1 MSTALPAL
9 MPMVSDPKKKAD
21 GSAYGPDDR
30 EFYHLAGADGGVRR
44 YRYEPYP
51 KALYR
56 ATRSTE
62 TGKVDVAM
70 TIAQSERHAD
80 ELLPQGW
87 VMGGPDK
94 AKDAF
99 ELIEQAQGQAAAE
112 LAHSVLTRG
121 SEKAKRDYTKKS
133 AETDTHLT
141 E

>member
-1 MSTALPAL
+1 MSTLPAL
-9 MPMVSDPKKKAD
+9 MPMVSDPKKKSD
-21 GSAYGPDDR
+21 GSDYGPDDR

-44 YRYEPYP
+44 YVYTPYP
-51 KALYR
+51 KTLYR
-56 ATRSTE
+56 ATRNPE
-62 TGKVDVAM
+62 TGKVDVASE
-70 TIAQSERHAD
+70 IAQSERHAN
-80 ELLPQGW
+80 ELLPKGW

-121 SEKAKRDYTKKS
+121 SEKAKREYTKRS
-133 AETDTHLT
+133 ADTDTHIT

>member
-1 MSTALPAL
+1 MSTLPAL

-56 ATRSTE
+56 ATRSAE
-62 TGKVDVAM
+62 TGKVEVASL
-70 TIAQSERHAD
+70 IAQSERHAD

-87 VMGGPDK
+87 VIGGPDK
-94 AKDAF
+94 AKEAF
-99 ELIEQAQGQAAAE
+99 ELIEQEQGQAAAE

-121 SEKAKRDYTKKS
+121 SAKAKADYTRKS
-133 AETDTHLT
+133 ASTDTHVT